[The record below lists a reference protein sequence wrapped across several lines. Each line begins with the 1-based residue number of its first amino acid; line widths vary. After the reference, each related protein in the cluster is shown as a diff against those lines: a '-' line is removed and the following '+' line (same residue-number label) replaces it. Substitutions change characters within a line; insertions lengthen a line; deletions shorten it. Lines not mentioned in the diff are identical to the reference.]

1 MAPCTPMPTL
11 LSPMTPRV
19 PSRFTCPP
27 HRPPPNDSD
36 TQPVCSP
43 RPPQILASIP
53 CVPSLLL
60 PGFKEGAGQ
69 PVPQALHP
77 GPRREFSTN
86 GESHQT
92 GALFFLPV
100 ASFILG
106 NCTHHQRGH
115 TQDPGAHSQLPPP
128 NTGRA
133 SNTPERHSAFISILS
148 GNQAQNKCAV
158 CVI

>member
-11 LSPMTPRV
+11 LSPMTPHV
-19 PSRFTCPP
+19 PPRFTCPP

-69 PVPQALHP
+69 AVPQALHP

-92 GALFFLPV
+92 GALFFFASSKFYSRQLHTSSKGTHPGPRSPLP
-100 ASFILG
+100 APP
-106 NCTHHQRGH
+106 
-115 TQDPGAHSQLPPP
+115 TQHGAGIQHS
-128 NTGRA
+128 
-133 SNTPERHSAFISILS
+133 
-148 GNQAQNKCAV
+148 
-158 CVI
+158 

>member
-1 MAPCTPMPTL
+1 MGYSPWDCQESDPTEQLTHTYTCIFNLQKWYCVIDHIQFLKTFPTSTKYLRWTHTALCTPMPTL

-19 PSRFTCPP
+19 PPSFTCPP

-53 CVPSLLL
+53 CVPSSLL

-69 PVPQALHP
+69 AVPRGLHP

-92 GALFFLPV
+92 GALFF
-100 ASFILG
+100 
-106 NCTHHQRGH
+106 CQ
-115 TQDPGAHSQLPPP
+115 
-128 NTGRA
+128 
-133 SNTPERHSAFISILS
+133 
-148 GNQAQNKCAV
+148 
-158 CVI
+158 